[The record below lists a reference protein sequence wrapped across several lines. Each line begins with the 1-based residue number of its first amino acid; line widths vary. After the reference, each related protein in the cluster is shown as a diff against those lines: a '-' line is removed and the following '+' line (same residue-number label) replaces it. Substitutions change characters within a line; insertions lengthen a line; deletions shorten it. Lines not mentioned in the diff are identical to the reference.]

1 MAEIH
6 LASPSVFT
14 RMSTRRFPPW
24 LALALALLT
33 AGACAS
39 AGGAGGPGA
48 GGGSAVTAPPG
59 RPLIDRLGGKPAVEA
74 VVDDFL
80 GRVAIDNRINGR
92 FANVDMPRLRTML
105 VDQICEAA
113 GGPCKYLGR
122 DMRTTHTGMNI
133 TEGEWNALV
142 EDLKASLDYL
152 EVPAQEQGE
161 LMSVLGPMKPD
172 VVGLGPAAPGSP
184 AVSAVPR
191 PAPAIAAGG
200 PVSERAQ
207 GLREAATLLD
217 KAGEARQRGS
227 RSLAEQLFSSAEIIT
242 GPEPLEALAPLFR
255 EGAPP
260 RVTAPV
266 VPVPLTTPAQPKL
279 VGSSDEEDGAAASA
293 RPRASLTGEV
303 RFGGTAPAENIAVI
317 TLEPVDGRFRK
328 RPPRTR
334 VIEQRNRE
342 FAPRV
347 LAVPVGSTVGFPN
360 FDSIYHNVFSRSESH
375 PFDLGI
381 YRGGVS
387 REVKLERE
395 GILRVGCNL
404 HANMRAYVVAVSAP
418 HYVITD
424 GAGKFRFRSVEPGR
438 YRLRAYSERTEAP
451 SVQEIVIGK
460 GDNSVTVALA
470 ATVPDGPLADK
481 FGNSRAA
488 AKVQR
493 R

>member
-1 MAEIH
+1 MMEIL
-6 LASPSVFT
+6 LAASAVDP
-14 RMSTRRFPPW
+14 RMSAHRFRGIPFW
-24 LALALALLT
+24 LVLAGLT

-39 AGGAGGPGA
+39 TGGAGGGGESAAVVTPGK
-48 GGGSAVTAPPG
+48 
-59 RPLIDRLGGKPAVEA
+59 PLIDRLGGKPAVEA

-80 GRVAIDNRINGR
+80 ARVAIDKRINGR

-133 TEGEWNALV
+133 TEAEWSALV

-152 EVPAQEQGE
+152 EVPAREQGE

-172 VVGLGPAAPGSP
+172 VVGLGPGPAGKP
-184 AVSAVPR
+184 AVGTAPR
-191 PAPAIAAGG
+191 PAPASAASG
-200 PVSERAQ
+200 PVGERAQ

-266 VPVPLTTPAQPKL
+266 VPVPLSTPAQPRL
-279 VGSSDEEDGAAASA
+279 VGNSDEEDGGAPASA
-293 RPRASLTGEV
+293 RPRASLAGEV
-303 RFGGTAPAENIAVI
+303 RFAGPAPAENIAVV
-317 TLEPVDGRFRK
+317 TLEPADGRFRR

-347 LAVPVGSTVGFPN
+347 LAAPVGSTVGFPN
-360 FDSIYHNVFSRSESH
+360 FDGIYHNVFSRSESH

-387 REVKLERE
+387 REIKLERE

-424 GAGKFRFRSVEPGR
+424 GTGKFRFRSVEPGR

-451 SVQEIVIGK
+451 AVQEIVIGK
-460 GDNSVTVALA
+460 GDNDVTVTLA

-488 AKVQR
+488 KVER